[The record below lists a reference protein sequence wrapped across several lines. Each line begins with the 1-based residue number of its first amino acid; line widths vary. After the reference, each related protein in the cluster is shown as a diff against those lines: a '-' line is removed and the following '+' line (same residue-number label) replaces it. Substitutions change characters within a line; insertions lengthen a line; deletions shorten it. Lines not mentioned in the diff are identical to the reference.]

1 MKEKISP
8 KESKKKK
15 NQSRKCIQILIKI
28 LDNLLAKILYIL
40 IFTIFLV
47 FIYKEKNKFITLMNI
62 TDRENYTMQAK
73 AKRKGREYLNKCLEG
88 KLINNKIFK
97 ISENPK
103 VSIIIPLYNTGKR
116 TKLIIRSIQNQN
128 MEDIEIILVND
139 FSNDNTL
146 EIIEKLKEEDPRIKI
161 INNNSKN
168 MGTLYSRC
176 IGVLQ
181 SKGEYITNLD
191 HDDFIF
197 DEDVF
202 DTAYKASENGKFD
215 IIAFLHFNSPSYYS
229 KIEDIKSVS
238 SSIPHNK
245 TVYQPELSIYT
256 QFGDEGINFFDYRI
270 WEKFFKNNIY
280 KKAVNA
286 LTYERYSKFS
296 VYSEDFIGLFSI
308 CNMAES
314 YKFIR
319 KYGIFHLIDDN
330 TSSKTSSHDKSIFS
344 DILFSDVIVDL
355 GKNQFKKY
363 AAIYLISRVSISS
376 EKNNEFLLQVL
387 NKIMKCQYIEEKY
400 KEKLKFKFGT
410 LLSNLK

>member
-215 IIAFLHFNSPSYYS
+215 IIDFFILIVQVIIQIL
-229 KIEDIKSVS
+229 KI
-238 SSIPHNK
+238 
-245 TVYQPELSIYT
+245 
-256 QFGDEGINFFDYRI
+256 
-270 WEKFFKNNIY
+270 
-280 KKAVNA
+280 
-286 LTYERYSKFS
+286 
-296 VYSEDFIGLFSI
+296 
-308 CNMAES
+308 
-314 YKFIR
+314 
-319 KYGIFHLIDDN
+319 
-330 TSSKTSSHDKSIFS
+330 
-344 DILFSDVIVDL
+344 
-355 GKNQFKKY
+355 
-363 AAIYLISRVSISS
+363 
-376 EKNNEFLLQVL
+376 
-387 NKIMKCQYIEEKY
+387 
-400 KEKLKFKFGT
+400 
-410 LLSNLK
+410 